1 MAPVAGVTTD
11 VSSAHMAEIEIPI
24 LGLNVQALA
33 PPEAWATIWRGT
45 GPGFKKNWQLLM
57 GKTGE
62 KLMISMIF
70 DGLPKEKWDFTCQE
84 KGEIIDRW

>member
-33 PPEAWATIWRGT
+33 PPDKHLLEGRYADAIAKTIGVPVT
-45 GPGFKKNWQLLM
+45 
-57 GKTGE
+57 E
-62 KLMISMIF
+62 I
-70 DGLPKEKWDFTCQE
+70 KEGIWDE
-84 KGEIIDRW
+84 H

>member
-33 PPEAWATIWRGT
+33 PPEAWATIWKGD
-45 GPGFKKNWQLLM
+45 GSWVKNWRLLM
-57 GKTGE
+57 KTGFTQG
-62 KLMISMIF
+62 KVGF
-70 DGLPKEKWDFTCQE
+70 HLPK
-84 KGEIIDRW
+84 KGEIIDR